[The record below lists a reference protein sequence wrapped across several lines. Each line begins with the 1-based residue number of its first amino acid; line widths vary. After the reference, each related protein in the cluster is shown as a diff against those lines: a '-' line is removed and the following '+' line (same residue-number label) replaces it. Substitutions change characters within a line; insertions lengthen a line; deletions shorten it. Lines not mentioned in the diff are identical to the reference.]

1 MNKNEKIGVM
11 DREVTI
17 QRSELQENKTSERV
31 EVFTDL
37 LTVWAAVEYP
47 ISRQDEQIAD
57 GLNLTTSPVNFTIR
71 DTDITV
77 KDRIVY
83 DGENYDIINI
93 AQIGRN
99 DRLKITA
106 VNVE

>member
-11 DREVTI
+11 DREITI
-17 QRSELQENKTSERV
+17 QRRELEENAFAERV

-47 ISRQDEQIAD
+47 ISRQDEQIID

>member
-11 DREVTI
+11 DREITI
-17 QRSELQENKTSERV
+17 QRRTLEENAFAERV

-47 ISRQDEQIAD
+47 ISRQDEQITD

>member
-11 DREVTI
+11 DREVKI
-17 QRSELQENKTSERV
+17 QRRTLEENAFAERV

>member
-11 DREVTI
+11 DRQITI
-17 QRSELQENKTSERV
+17 QRRTLEENAFAERV

>member
-11 DREVTI
+11 DREITI
-17 QRSELQENKTSERV
+17 QRRTLEENAFAERV

-106 VNVE
+106 ANVE

>member
-17 QRSELQENKTSERV
+17 QRRELEENAFAERV

>member
-11 DREVTI
+11 DREITI
-17 QRSELQENKTSERV
+17 QRRTLEENAFAERV

-83 DGENYDIINI
+83 DVENYDIINI

>member
-11 DREVTI
+11 DREITI
-17 QRSELQENKTSERV
+17 QRRELEENAFAERV

-83 DGENYDIINI
+83 DGDNYDIINI

>member
-11 DREVTI
+11 DREITI
-17 QRSELQENKTSERV
+17 QRRELEENAFAERV

>member
-11 DREVTI
+11 DREITI
-17 QRSELQENKTSERV
+17 QRRTLEENAFAERV

-83 DGENYDIINI
+83 DGDNYDIINI

>member
-1 MNKNEKIGVM
+1 M

>member
-11 DREVTI
+11 DREITI
-17 QRSELQENKTSERV
+17 QRRTLEENAFAERV

>member
-17 QRSELQENKTSERV
+17 QRRTLEENAFAERV

-83 DGENYDIINI
+83 DGDNYDIINI

>member
-11 DREVTI
+11 DREVKI
-17 QRSELQENKTSERV
+17 QRRTLEENAFAERV

-83 DGENYDIINI
+83 DGDNYDIINI

>member
-11 DREVTI
+11 DREITI
-17 QRSELQENKTSERV
+17 QRRELEENAFAERV
-31 EVFTDL
+31 EAFTDL

>member
-17 QRSELQENKTSERV
+17 QRRELEEYAFAERV

>member
-11 DREVTI
+11 DREITI
-17 QRSELQENKTSERV
+17 QRRTLEENAFAERV
-31 EVFTDL
+31 EIFTDL

-93 AQIGRN
+93 AQVGRN

>member
-11 DREVTI
+11 DREITI
-17 QRSELQENKTSERV
+17 QRRTLEENGFAERV

>member
-11 DREVTI
+11 DREITI
-17 QRSELQENKTSERV
+17 QRRELEENAFAERV

-106 VNVE
+106 ANVE

>member
-11 DREVTI
+11 DRQITI
-17 QRSELQENKTSERV
+17 QRRELEENAFAERV

-83 DGENYDIINI
+83 DGDNYDIINI

>member
-11 DREVTI
+11 DREITI
-17 QRSELQENKTSERV
+17 QRRELEENAFAERV

-37 LTVWAAVEYP
+37 LTVWAAVEYQ
-47 ISRQDEQIAD
+47 ISRQDEQIID